1 MTSYA
6 AEASDTLRTA
16 QGKGVPACRPGSLEP
31 YCCHPGCPD
40 CSPVSPIGRTHQ
52 EAAEA
57 RKRKREATAA
67 AVAEVEEPSGVIC
80 GDPQYLRA
88 LIGGDP
94 EYLRLLDELRAL
106 HIAKSS
112 GYGTGEDPL
121 ANFMAVAAHSGQPAF
136 VYPVLRAVEKLSRWA
151 SLYDQGRLDELEE
164 EHLDVAS
171 LLLCAE
177 ALRRSR

>member
-1 MTSYA
+1 VTNYQA
-6 AEASDTLRTA
+6 NASDTLRTA

-31 YCCHPGCPD
+31 YCCSPGCPD

-57 RKRKREATAA
+57 RKRKREATSGEVAVMAA
-67 AVAEVEEPSGVIC
+67 GMTREDIREIDA
-80 GDPQYLRA
+80 A
-88 LIGGDP
+88 LNGGDP
-94 EYLRLLDELRAL
+94 EYLELLDELRTL
-106 HIAKSS
+106 HVTKSA
-112 GYGTGEDPL
+112 GYGTGKDPL

>member
-1 MTSYA
+1 VTNYQA
-6 AEASDTLRTA
+6 NASDTLRTA

-31 YCCHPGCPD
+31 YCCSPGCPD

-52 EAAEA
+52 EA
-57 RKRKREATAA
+57 RRRKREATSGEVAVMAA
-67 AVAEVEEPSGVIC
+67 GMTREDIREIDA
-80 GDPQYLRA
+80 A
-88 LIGGDP
+88 LNGGDP
-94 EYLRLLDELRAL
+94 EYLELLDELRTL
-106 HIAKSS
+106 HVTKSA
-112 GYGTGEDPL
+112 GYGTGKDPL

>member
-1 MTSYA
+1 
-6 AEASDTLRTA
+6 
-16 QGKGVPACRPGSLEP
+16 
-31 YCCHPGCPD
+31 
-40 CSPVSPIGRTHQ
+40 
-52 EAAEA
+52 
-57 RKRKREATAA
+57 
-67 AVAEVEEPSGVIC
+67 VEEPSGVIC

>member
-1 MTSYA
+1 VTSYR
-6 AEASDTLRTA
+6 AEASDTLIVNARVA
-16 QGKGVPACRPGSLEP
+16 ACRPGSLEP

-57 RKRKREATAA
+57 RKRKREATAD
-67 AVAEVEEPSGVIC
+67 AVAGGKNP
-80 GDPQYLRA
+80 YLGGKWPPTA
-88 LIGGDP
+88 GGDP
-94 EYLRLLDELRAL
+94 EYLKLLDELRAL
-106 HIAKSS
+106 HVTKSA

-121 ANFMAVAAHSGQPAF
+121 ANFTAVAAHSGQPAF

>member
-31 YCCHPGCPD
+31 FCCSPGCPD

-57 RKRKREATAA
+57 RKRKRE
-67 AVAEVEEPSGVIC
+67 
-80 GDPQYLRA
+80 
-88 LIGGDP
+88 GGDP
-94 EYLRLLDELRAL
+94 EYLELLDELRTL
-106 HIAKSS
+106 HVTKSA
-112 GYGTGEDPL
+112 GYGTGKDPL

-151 SLYDQGRLDELEE
+151 SLYAQGRLDELEE